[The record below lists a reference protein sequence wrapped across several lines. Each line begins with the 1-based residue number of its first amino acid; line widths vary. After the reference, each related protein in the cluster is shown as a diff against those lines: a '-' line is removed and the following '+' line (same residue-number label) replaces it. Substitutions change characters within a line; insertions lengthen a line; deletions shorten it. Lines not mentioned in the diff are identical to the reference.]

1 MGRRTN
7 KVFAYV
13 LIGLGLFAPGVRGQ
27 QLAATPPTAL
37 SHPLKFDVASLK
49 LARPDESMRIMP
61 TANGFVAHS
70 VSAIQLILFAYRSA
84 DASQSSEG
92 IVLPEQI
99 AGLPSW
105 AKTTRFDIDAKVLSD
120 QAAQLQNGTTEQRRA
135 VHQKMLAA
143 LLADRFHLII
153 HY

>member
-1 MGRRTN
+1 
-7 KVFAYV
+7 
-13 LIGLGLFAPGVRGQ
+13 
-27 QLAATPPTAL
+27 
-37 SHPLKFDVASLK
+37 
-49 LARPDESMRIMP
+49 
-61 TANGFVAHS
+61 